1 MYSGAD
7 WSITPRPI
15 YRADGRKAF
24 DIYTHPSHIRTN
36 IQEDLG
42 IFPFPGFW
50 GPAAGVNTPQGSA
63 DCVSRWIAESAIWLE
78 EQYSPTLSL
87 VYLPHLDYNLQRFGP
102 KDSSI
107 PADLRLVD
115 GIIHDLIN
123 YYENRGVQPILL
135 SEYGIT
141 EVNQAIH
148 INRTLREAGWI
159 TVRDEL
165 GCEVLDPGA
174 SQAFAVADHQIAHIY
189 VNNKS
194 ILQDVRRRI
203 EAIDGVHTVI
213 DSEAKIELGINHKRA
228 GDFIAVS
235 NENAWFTYYYWLD
248 DERAPDFAR
257 TVDIHRKPGYDP
269 VELFIDPK
277 FLFPG
282 YHISKR
288 LLQKKIGFRMLMD
301 VTPLDSNLIKGSHGC
316 RPSDRGDWPVLITP
330 KIANHTKEIISSTEV
345 HQLILGM
352 LD

>member
-1 MYSGAD
+1 MYSGVD

-15 YRADGRKAF
+15 YRADGRKVF

-42 IFPFPGFW
+42 NFPFPGFW
-50 GPAAGVNTPQGSA
+50 GPAAGVETSQGSA
-63 DCVSRWIAESAIWLE
+63 DCVSRWIAEAAIWLE
-78 EQYSPTLSL
+78 KQHSPTLSL

-141 EVNQAIH
+141 EVNKAIH

-165 GCEVLDPGA
+165 GSEILDPGA
-174 SQAFAVADHQIAHIY
+174 SQAFAVADHQVAHVY

-194 ILQDVRRRI
+194 ILQEVRRRI
-203 EAIDGVHTVI
+203 ETIDGVHTVI
-213 DSEAKIELGINHKRA
+213 DSKSKIELGINHERA

-235 NENAWFTYYYWLD
+235 DENAWFTYYYWLD
-248 DERAPDFAR
+248 DERAPDFSR

-288 LLQKKIGFRMLMD
+288 ILQKKMGFRMLMD
-301 VTPLDSNLIKGSHGC
+301 VTPLDSSLIKGSHGC
-316 RPSDRGDWPVLITP
+316 KPSDQRDWPVLITS
-330 KIANHTKEIISSTEV
+330 KTADTTKKIISSTEV
-345 HQLILGM
+345 HQLILQM
-352 LD
+352 YD